1 MCDGSE
7 VPPGAARPA
16 LHVHAPVPEDV
27 DERERS
33 HPGEEVVM
41 AMRQTAPEAAPRSS
55 KATWGLVCGV
65 IAAISAIP
73 FVPGPY
79 FEYLF
84 GVAAIV
90 LGALGSQEASHGLR
104 GRGSRCR
111 RSCSGPS

>member
-1 MCDGSE
+1 
-7 VPPGAARPA
+7 
-16 LHVHAPVPEDV
+16 
-27 DERERS
+27 
-33 HPGEEVVM
+33 M

-104 GRGSRCR
+104 GRGIAVSAIVL
-111 RSCSGPS
+111 GALVIAYELAVQGW

>member
-1 MCDGSE
+1 VLLPKD
-7 VPPGAARPA
+7 A
-16 LHVHAPVPEDV
+16 

-33 HPGEEVVM
+33 HPSEEVVM

-65 IAAISAIP
+65 VAAISAIP

-84 GVAAIV
+84 GAGAIALGALGVQETSHGQRGKGMAVSAIV
-90 LGALGSQEASHGLR
+90 LGALVIVYKLAVQGW
-104 GRGSRCR
+104 
-111 RSCSGPS
+111 